1 MNRATFRAI
10 SFVIVAMTPISNAL
24 TEGLNTTAALEVTTI
39 GNSLVPPHHHL
50 GRGALIPG
58 LDGGLYEGYRPGT
71 IERVQLALKA
81 RELYSGPVNGILDEP
96 TIQAIYAFQKMTRT
110 LQVCGI
116 PTPRTRKLLEQ
127 GSHTDP

>member
-10 SFVIVAMTPISNAL
+10 PFVIVAMIPISTIP
-24 TEGLNTTAALEVTTI
+24 TEGFSTAVASMENPVIAPHRHRALVT
-39 GNSLVPPHHHL
+39 
-50 GRGALIPG
+50 G
-58 LDGGLYEGYRPGT
+58 LDGGLYEAYRPGA
-71 IERVQLALKA
+71 IERVQRALIA

-96 TIQAIYAFQKMTRT
+96 TIKAIYEFQKMTRT

>member
-10 SFVIVAMTPISNAL
+10 PFVI
-24 TEGLNTTAALEVTTI
+24 AALAVAAI
-39 GNSLVPPHHHL
+39 GNPVLAPAVSRKTVWERKAH
-50 GRGALIPG
+50 GALITG
-58 LDGGLYEGYRPGT
+58 LDGVLYEAYRPGT
-71 IERVQLALKA
+71 IERVQRSLIA
-81 RELYSGPVNGILDEP
+81 RDLYRGPVNGILDEP

>member
-10 SFVIVAMTPISNAL
+10 SFVIVAMAPVSNAL
-24 TEGLNTTAALEVTTI
+24 TEGFNRTSALAVAAI
-39 GNSLVPPHHHL
+39 GNLAVPPHHDL
-50 GRGALIPG
+50 VRGAFITG

-71 IERVQLALKA
+71 IERVQRALIA
-81 RELYSGPVNGILDEP
+81 RELYSGPVNGLLDEP
-96 TIQAIYAFQKMTRT
+96 TIKAIYAFQKMTRT